1 MPRQRLRACA
11 ALRERQFS
19 FLNIL
24 SRSKSTMSYQN
35 VTIVGNVGRD
45 AELKY
50 TQQGIALLKFSV
62 AVNKT
67 IGKGSE
73 KRQTTTWFNVTLWR
87 DRAEALSPYITAG
100 MQVLVTGEVQVSPY
114 IDKNGKPAAS
124 MELTADDV
132 KLLTSKGEMERR
144 AYDEVET
151 EAEPQP
157 VKSQTS
163 ANGKAVPKGKRPVA
177 QDEEIPF

>member
-1 MPRQRLRACA
+1 
-11 ALRERQFS
+11 
-19 FLNIL
+19 
-24 SRSKSTMSYQN
+24 MSYQN
-35 VTIVGNVGRD
+35 LTIVGNVGRD

-50 TQQGIALLKFSV
+50 TPQGIAVLKFSV

-87 DRAEALSPYITAG
+87 DRAEALSSYITAG

-132 KLLTSKGEMERR
+132 KLLTSKQEMERR
-144 AYDEVET
+144 ANGEYDDSDT
-151 EAEPQP
+151 DAEPQARP
-157 VKSQTS
+157 NNKSS
-163 ANGKAVPKGKRPVA
+163 AKAKRPVE
-177 QDEEIPF
+177 DEDEIPF

>member
-1 MPRQRLRACA
+1 
-11 ALRERQFS
+11 
-19 FLNIL
+19 
-24 SRSKSTMSYQN
+24 MSYQN

-87 DRAEALSPYITAG
+87 DRAEALSSYITAG
-100 MQVLVTGEVQVSPY
+100 MQVLVVGEVQMSPY
-114 IDKNGKPAAS
+114 IDKNGKAAAS

-132 KLLTSKGEMERR
+132 KLLTSKSEMERR
-144 AYDEVET
+144 TYDEADT
-151 EAEPQP
+151 EPEPQP
-157 VKSQTS
+157 IKSQTS
-163 ANGKAVPKGKRPVA
+163 ANGKTAPKGKRPVEP
-177 QDEEIPF
+177 DTEDIPF